1 MNPPER
7 VTISL
12 DDETANLFKSMKK
25 ELKVSQSELMREA
38 LKFYGKYRMLFDSV
52 DEVKV
57 RTFVELLATGEHI
70 IVDIDHWLLFLDL
83 IETHPGKER
92 FWEAHKAICA
102 AHAEEFKYKRY
113 RADYVLKRLET
124 CNLFKLHEDSTDAF
138 TLVLGPDIARKFIKT
153 EIEEIL
159 GRMGL
164 EVGVKEDVAKLRVR
178 IVHDLQKERGGRL
191 TIDEKV

>member
-12 DDETANLFKSMKK
+12 DDETANLFKAMKK
-25 ELKVSQSELMREA
+25 ELKVSQSALMREA
-38 LKFYGKYRMLFDSV
+38 LKFYRKYRTLFDSV
-52 DEVKV
+52 DEVKL
-57 RTFVELLATGEHI
+57 RTFIELLSTGEHV

-83 IETHPGKER
+83 IETHPGSER

-113 RADYVLKRLET
+113 HADHVLKRLET

-138 TLVLGPDIARKFIKT
+138 TVVLSPDIARKFIKT

-164 EVGVKEDVAKLRVR
+164 EVGIKEDMAKLRVR
-178 IVHDLQKERGGRL
+178 IVHAYER
-191 TIDEKV
+191 KVDDA